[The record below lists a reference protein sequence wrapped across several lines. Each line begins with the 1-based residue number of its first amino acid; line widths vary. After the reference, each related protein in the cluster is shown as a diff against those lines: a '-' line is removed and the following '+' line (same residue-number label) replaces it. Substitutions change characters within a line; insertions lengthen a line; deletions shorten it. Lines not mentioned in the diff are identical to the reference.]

1 MKNRIY
7 LSNKEA
13 TKFSF
18 KQSPETFKVIE
29 NTLVKPQKRG
39 DFRLLEVTK
48 TSISTIELIEY
59 ISSVLKIKEKEISY
73 AGLKDKHA
81 VTTQYLTLPRNI
93 SVKKFKNSDRVNI
106 KELGFCDKSLKV
118 GELRSNSFE
127 IVLEDVTADEYI
139 KIEKSFNA
147 IRKNGFANFFGYQR
161 FGVLDDA
168 SLKGKKISEFGKG
181 SKNQKSRIIVAA
193 YQAKYFNE
201 WLNRRLE
208 ISMNIINGKK
218 DSVTSSISPALLKL
232 ISKSTTPFKL
242 LPGDL
247 GFSYKKGKKN
257 FEIVDDI
264 EKYIVLCDSRKFYPS
279 GVLFGSSVRFSTS
292 IAGRVEREFIDYDF
306 DALRGARRAAWV
318 WPQQTDISFDKSNSK
333 VTVKFTLPAG
343 SYATVLLEELLNNK
357 LV

>member
-1 MKNRIY
+1 MRDRIY
-7 LSNKEA
+7 LSNREA

-18 KQSPETFKVIE
+18 KQSPDTFKVVE

-81 VTTQYLTLPRNI
+81 VTTQYLTVPRNI
-93 SVKKFKNSDRVNI
+93 SVKKFKNNDRVNI
-106 KELGFCDKSLKV
+106 KELGFCDKPLKV

-127 IVLEDVTADEYI
+127 VVLEDVTADEYI
-139 KIEKSFNA
+139 KIERAFNA
-147 IRKNGFANFFGYQR
+147 IKKNGFANFFGYQR

-208 ISMNIINGKK
+208 ISKNIIDSKK
-218 DSVTSSISPALLKL
+218 DIITNSISPTLLKL
-232 ISKSTTPFKL
+232 ISKSDIPFKL

-247 GFSYKKGKKN
+247 GFSYKKGKKS
-257 FEIVDDI
+257 FEIVNNID
-264 EKYIVLCDSRKFYPS
+264 KYIEFFDNRKFYPT

-292 IAGRVEREFIDYDF
+292 VAGKIEREFVDYDF
-306 DALRGARRAAWV
+306 DALRGARRVAWV
-318 WPQQTDISFDKSNSK
+318 WPQQTGILFDKKNNR

>member
-93 SVKKFKNSDRVNI
+93 SVKKFNSNDRVNI
-106 KELGFCDKSLKV
+106 KELGFCDKPLKI

-127 IVLEDVTADEYI
+127 IVLNDVTEDEYI
-139 KIEKSFNA
+139 KIERAFNS
-147 IRKNGFANFFGYQR
+147 IKKNGFANFFGYQR

-193 YQAKYFNE
+193 YQAKYFND

-208 ISMNIINGKK
+208 ISKNIIDNKK
-218 DSVTSSISPALLKL
+218 DSVVSALSPTLLKL
-232 ISKSTTPFKL
+232 IKKSTTPFKL

-247 GFSYKKGKKN
+247 GFSYKKGKKS
-257 FEIVDDI
+257 FESVNNI
-264 EKYIVLCDSRKFYPS
+264 EKYIELLDKRWFYPT
-279 GVLFGSSVRFSTS
+279 GVLFGSSVRFSAS
-292 IAGRVEREFIDYDF
+292 VAGKIEREFIDYDF

-318 WPQQTDISFDKSNSK
+318 WPQRADISFDKINNNA
-333 VTVKFTLPAG
+333 TLKFTLPAG

-357 LV
+357 LN